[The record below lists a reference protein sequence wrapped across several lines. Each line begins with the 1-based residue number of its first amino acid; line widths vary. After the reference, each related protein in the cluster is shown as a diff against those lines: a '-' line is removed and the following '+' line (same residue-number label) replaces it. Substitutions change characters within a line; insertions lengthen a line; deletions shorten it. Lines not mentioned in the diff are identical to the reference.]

1 MRALDIKAMT
11 YEELEAKLLENRRAL
26 RAAKDLEEKRRLARE
41 DHDLMLEMD
50 RRWNEV
56 ERSRRG
62 GGDGSGEPRPVP

>member
-1 MRALDIKAMT
+1 MRLADIKAMA

-50 RRWNEV
+50 RRWNEA
-56 ERSRRG
+56 ERRRRG
-62 GGDGSGEPRPVP
+62 DEDGGGEPRPVP